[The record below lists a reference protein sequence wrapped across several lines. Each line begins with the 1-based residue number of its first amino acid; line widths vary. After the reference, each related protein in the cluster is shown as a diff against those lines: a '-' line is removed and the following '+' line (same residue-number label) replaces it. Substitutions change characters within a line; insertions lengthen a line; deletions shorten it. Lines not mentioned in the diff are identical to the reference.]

1 LPTTVSRQ
9 FAVYSPNKST
19 VLKCR
24 RDCVR
29 LNSMKNSQ
37 QKLNANQ
44 PIDSLI
50 KGKWQKHSKKI
61 DVTNP
66 VDGSILAQ
74 VSSASPD
81 ECLAAVDA
89 AQSAFASWKSTA
101 PRARAEILRKSFELM
116 IAEQESLARLI
127 TLENGKVLSDAR
139 AEVAYAAEF
148 FRWFSEEAVR
158 IDGDYRRAPS
168 GTNWLM
174 VSRQPVGVALLA
186 TPWNFPAAMATRKIG
201 PALAAGCT
209 VVLKPAS
216 ETPLTALAIAEIM
229 QRAGVPAGVVN
240 VVVPSPAGP
249 AVSAMLKSD
258 IVRKLSFTGSTQVGA
273 LLLAQAAEK
282 IINCTMELG
291 GNAPF
296 IVCQD
301 ADLASA
307 VDGAMLAKMR
317 NGGAACTAAN
327 RFFVHEKIYDAFA
340 EALTAR
346 MNALVLGDGLD
357 AKTTVG
363 PLVSKSQQQRVAN
376 LVDEAKSSGAKVACG
391 GFAATD
397 GSFGYAPTVLTEV
410 ALNAPILRE
419 EIFGPVAPLI
429 RYTDKDDLL
438 AHANS
443 VEHGLV
449 SYVYTRD
456 LGSGMRISEA
466 LESGMVGLNRGL
478 VSDPAAPFGGVKQSG
493 LGREGA
499 HDGLLAFLETKYV
512 AGNW

>member
-1 LPTTVSRQ
+1 
-9 FAVYSPNKST
+9 
-19 VLKCR
+19 
-24 RDCVR
+24 
-29 LNSMKNSQ
+29 MKNESS
-37 QKLNANQ
+37 KLNASQ
-44 PIDSLI
+44 PLDSLI
-50 KGKWQKHSKKI
+50 AGKWVAHKSKVA
-61 DVTNP
+61 VTNP
-66 VDGSILAQ
+66 VDGSTLAQ
-74 VSSASPD
+74 VSSATPD
-81 ECLAAVDA
+81 DCLSAVDA
-89 AQSAFASWKSTA
+89 AQNAFNSWKLTA
-101 PRARAEILRKSFELM
+101 PRVRAEILRKSFEIM

-229 QRAGVPAGVVN
+229 QRAGVPDGVIN
-240 VVVPSPAGP
+240 VVVPSPSGP

-258 IVRKLSFTGSTQVGA
+258 RVRKLSFTGSTPVGS

-282 IINCTMELG
+282 VINCTMELG

-296 IVCQD
+296 IVFED
-301 ADLASA
+301 ADLAA
-307 VDGAMLAKMR
+307 AIDGAMLAKMR

-340 EALTAR
+340 DGLTAR
-346 MNALVLGDGLD
+346 MSALVLGDGLD

-363 PLVSKSQQQRVAN
+363 PLVSKSQQQQVAK
-376 LVDEAKSSGAKVACG
+376 LVDEAKSFGAKVACG
-391 GFAATD
+391 GNASTD
-397 GSFGYAPTVLTEV
+397 GSFGYFPTVLTDV
-410 ALNAPILRE
+410 SFDAPILRT
-419 EIFGPVAPLI
+419 EIFGPVAPLV
-429 RYTDKDDLL
+429 RFKDSDDILSQ
-438 AHANS
+438 ANN

-449 SYVYTRD
+449 SYVFTRD
-456 LGSGMRISEA
+456 LGRGMRVAEA